1 MAIRNDY
8 LMDMI
13 ARFAESI
20 ARALARGSEGDP
32 TQGVSAYEEVV
43 GEVLDMDAPVALA
56 LSAPSL
62 VTMMQI
68 SAVDER
74 LAAYAAFCLD
84 SIAQA
89 YELQGDPSP
98 RCARHRPPRSAR
110 HTRLRTT
117 SSAGG
122 QGAHLTGRI
131 ALRGR
136 WARHRARGA
145 GLFARR
151 LSRRGSA
158 VCEHHAF
165 VV

>member
-1 MAIRNDY
+1 MAIRHDY

-89 YELQGDPSP
+89 YELQGDPLAEV
-98 RCARHRPPRSAR
+98 RQAQAAAIRQAYALADDVIPPEVRELIS
-110 HTRLRTT
+110 
-117 SSAGG
+117 
-122 QGAHLTGRI
+122 
-131 ALRGR
+131 RG
-136 WARHRARGA
+136 
-145 GLFARR
+145 
-151 LSRRGSA
+151 
-158 VCEHHAF
+158 E
-165 VV
+165 